1 MRRPPLGPGG
11 SSAVLVLG
19 VLAALKALALVLLA
33 EAVARGVVGVL
44 AVDPEA
50 WQGAI
55 VLGAG
60 AGVLRAVTTWA
71 AQYVAARAAGDAK
84 RGLRRELARRVL
96 AGGGHD
102 VGATTVVGT
111 VGLDALDD
119 YYARV
124 LPSVVTAATVPL
136 LVGARILSA
145 DWVSALIVVL
155 TVPLVPLFMAL
166 VGLHTQDRV
175 EESSAALQRL
185 SHHLVELAR
194 GLPVLVGLG
203 RVHEQ
208 AQALREV
215 SERHRETT
223 MVTLRTA
230 FLSSLVL
237 ELISTLSVAVV
248 AVFVGVRLVH
258 GDLDLTTGLVALLLA
273 PECFAPFRDLG
284 AAFHASQDG
293 RAALRRSDE
302 IVGEP
307 VPADIRRAGFGPAAP
322 APGPAVPAVPA
333 PDPAGPPP
341 LRIRGLAV
349 HFPGRTVPA
358 LSGIDVDVPGG
369 SVLSVEGPSGSGK
382 STLLGVL
389 AGTVPAAA
397 GSVEGVDP
405 AAVAWVPQHV
415 HTVAETVLDEVLL
428 YVGRSGSGAEAEA
441 AARDALARVGLAR
454 LAGAHPDRLSPGE
467 LRRLGLARGLAR
479 VDAGARLLLLDEP
492 TAHLDPANARR
503 VEALVEALR
512 GRVTVVLAS
521 HETEVTALAD
531 QQLLLGA
538 AAAPRTE
545 GAPEASS
552 GTGADAPPGDPVPE
566 GTAVDPAQPAA
577 ARGALRELAA
587 FLAPAPW
594 RTAGAVALGT
604 AAALFAA
611 GLTTLSGWLI
621 VRASEQPSIMYLMVA
636 VVGVRF
642 FGIGRAVLR
651 YAERLLGHDAVLVS
665 TTELR
670 ARTWAGL
677 AVRGVASRSLATGGA
692 ALDHLVATADR
703 VRDLVPRV
711 VLPPLVGAG
720 TAAGAAAT
728 VGILHPDALP
738 ALAVALA
745 GGLLAGPAVALLA
758 DRSAARG
765 ATVVRSGVLR
775 RFAAMV
781 AAADELRAN
790 GRSAA
795 MLARLEDLE
804 ADAERAA
811 RRSAW
816 ALGLG
821 SGTAV
826 LACSV
831 SSVLVLAATADAA
844 ADGTLAAPVVAA
856 LVLLPLGLLEPM
868 LGVVDAAQQWPALSA
883 SLRKLRPVTGAARG
897 TDGIPA
903 EAEPLP
909 VHRLDLRGLAV
920 TWPGAPAPAFRGLE
934 ASVRRGQWLVVEGP
948 SGSGK
953 STLLAALLG
962 HLPAAEGRWEVDGVD
977 SRALA
982 PGRLRRSIAWC
993 PQEAHLFDSTIR
1005 GNLLLARGREDRP
1018 SDAEIR
1024 AALQRVG
1031 LGPFLAELPEGLATR
1046 VGPGG
1051 AHLSGGQRQRVA
1063 VARAL
1068 LTRADVVLLDE
1079 PTAHLDAPAARSLL
1093 ADLRQGLADRVVV
1106 LVTHHLDDGAA
1117 GTDARLRLP
1126 GHGADARP
1134 VSRRGPGPDDPGET
1148 RLRSD
1153 RRAVHPVG
1161 SRP

>member
-1 MRRPPLGPGG
+1 MRRPPLGPGAAA
-11 SSAVLVLG
+11 AVLALG
-19 VLAALKALALVLLA
+19 VLAALKALGLVLLA

-44 AVDPEA
+44 DDHPDA
-50 WQGAI
+50 WRGAI
-55 VLGAG
+55 VLGVLAG
-60 AGVLRAVTTWA
+60 LLRAATTWA
-71 AQYVAARAAGDAK
+71 GQYVAVRAAGEAK
-84 RGLRRELARRVL
+84 RSLRRELARRVL

-124 LPSVVTAATVPL
+124 LPAVVTAATVPL
-136 LVGARILSA
+136 LVGLRILSA

-175 EESSAALQRL
+175 DESSAVLQRL

-203 RVHEQ
+203 RVQEQ
-208 AQALREV
+208 AAALREV

-223 MVTLRTA
+223 LLTLRTA

-258 GDLDLTTGLVALLLA
+258 GDLDLLTGLVALLLA

-293 RAALRRSDE
+293 RAALRRADE
-302 IVGEP
+302 IVAEP
-307 VPADIRRAGFGPAAP
+307 VPEDVRRAGP
-322 APGPAVPAVPA
+322 APSVP
-333 PDPAGPPP
+333 GPPA
-341 LRIRGLAV
+341 LRIRGLGV
-349 HFPGRTVPA
+349 HHPGRPVPA
-358 LSGIDVDVPGG
+358 LSGVDVELLGG

-389 AGTVPAAA
+389 AGTVPARS

-405 AAVAWVPQHV
+405 SAVAWVPQHV

-428 YVGRSGSGAEAEA
+428 HAENEA
-441 AARDALARVGLAR
+441 AARDALARVDLAR
-454 LAGAHPDRLSPGE
+454 LSGADPDRLSPGE

-479 VDAGARLLLLDEP
+479 VAAGARLLLLDEP
-492 TAHLDPANARR
+492 TAHLDPVGARR
-503 VEALVEALR
+503 VEAVVDELR

-538 AAAPRTE
+538 AAAPRAE
-545 GAPEASS
+545 GGSDPSPAPEAAAPSRTDGPLPAP
-552 GTGADAPPGDPVPE
+552 GTAPPAAPGE
-566 GTAVDPAQPAA
+566 GPHD
-577 ARGALRELAA
+577 ALRELAA

-621 VRASEQPSIMYLMVA
+621 VRAGEQPGIMYLMVA
-636 VVGVRF
+636 IVGVRF

-651 YAERLLGHDAVLVS
+651 YAERLLSHDAVLAS

-670 ARTWAGL
+670 ARVWAGL

-711 VLPPLVGAG
+711 VLPPLVGVG
-720 TAAGAAAT
+720 TAAGAGITVAA
-728 VGILHPDALP
+728 LHPGAMP
-738 ALAVALA
+738 ALAVALV
-745 GGLLAGPAVALLA
+745 GGLLVGPLLALLA

-765 ATVVRSGVLR
+765 ATVLRSEVLR

-790 GRSAA
+790 GRAAA
-795 MLARLEDLE
+795 MLSELE
-804 ADAERAA
+804 ALEQDAERAA

-821 SGTAV
+821 SATAV

-831 SSVLVLAATADAA
+831 SSVLMLAATADPARE
-844 ADGTLAAPVVAA
+844 GVLAGPVVAA

-868 LGVVDAAQQWPALSA
+868 LGAVDAAQQWPALSA
-883 SLRKLRPVTGAARG
+883 SLRKLRPLTAAAREAAADDPGLPDG
-897 TDGIPA
+897 TGTAPPA
-903 EAEPLP
+903 
-909 VHRLDLRGLAV
+909 VHELALHGLAV

-948 SGSGK
+948 SGAGK
-953 STLLAALLG
+953 STLLAAMLG
-962 HLPAAEGRWEVDGVD
+962 HLPAAEGWWSLDGTD
-977 SRALA
+977 SRELDAA
-982 PGRLRRSIAWC
+982 GLRRSVAWC
-993 PQEAHLFDSTIR
+993 PQEAHLFDSTLR
-1005 GNLLLARGREDRP
+1005 GNLLLARDREDRP
-1018 SDAEIR
+1018 SDAEFR
-1024 AALQRVG
+1024 AVLERVG
-1031 LGPFLAELPEGLATR
+1031 LGPFLAELPEGLGTR

-1068 LTRADVVLLDE
+1068 LTRAGVVLLDE

-1106 LVTHHLDDGAA
+1106 LVTHHLAEAAA

-1126 GHGADARP
+1126 GTHP
-1134 VSRRGPGPDDPGET
+1134 E
-1148 RLRSD
+1148 RSPQ
-1153 RRAVHPVG
+1153 RTAAQAVPAAG
-1161 SRP
+1161 

>member
-11 SSAVLVLG
+11 AGAVLALG
-19 VLAALKALALVLLA
+19 VLAALQALALVLMA

-44 AVDPEA
+44 DGAPEA
-50 WQGAI
+50 WQRAL
-55 VLGAG
+55 VLGVGAG
-60 AGVLRAVTTWA
+60 ALRAATTWA

-124 LPSVVTAATVPL
+124 LPSVVTAAAVPL

-155 TVPLVPLFMAL
+155 TVPLVPLFMVL
-166 VGLHTQDRV
+166 VGLHTQDQV

-208 AQALREV
+208 AAALREV

-223 MVTLRTA
+223 LVTLRTA

-237 ELISTLSVAVV
+237 ELIATLSVAVV

-258 GDLDLTTGLVALLLA
+258 GDLDLLTGLVALLLA

-307 VPADIRRAGFGPAAP
+307 VPADVRRAG
-322 APGPAVPAVPA
+322 
-333 PDPAGPPP
+333 PDSSREGPPSV
-341 LRIRGLAV
+341 RVRGLGV
-349 HFPGRTVPA
+349 HFTGRSGPV
-358 LSGIDVDVPGG
+358 LSGVDAVVPGG

-382 STLLGVL
+382 TTLLGVL
-389 AGTVPAAA
+389 AGTVPAQE
-397 GSVEGVDP
+397 GSVEGIDP
-405 AAVAWVPQHV
+405 ATVAWVPQHV
-415 HTVAETVLDEVLL
+415 STVGENVLDEVLL
-428 YVGRSGSGAEAEA
+428 HAEDEA
-441 AARDALARVGLAR
+441 AARAVLARVGLSR
-454 LAGAHPDRLSPGE
+454 LAGADPDRLSPGE

-503 VEALVEALR
+503 VEALLEDLR

-538 AAAPRTE
+538 AAAPRT
-545 GAPEASS
+545 GSGPDAPS
-552 GTGADAPPGDPVPE
+552 TPGADAPPAPGGPLPEPGDPAPDAAHPVP
-566 GTAVDPAQPAA
+566 P
-577 ARGALRELAA
+577 RGALRELAA

-621 VRASEQPSIMYLMVA
+621 VRASEQPGIMYLMVA

-651 YAERLLGHDAVLVS
+651 YAERLLGHDAVLAC

-670 ARTWAGL
+670 ARLWAGL

-720 TAAGAAAT
+720 TAAGAAVT
-728 VGILHPDALP
+728 VAALHPGGLP

-745 GGLLAGPAVALLA
+745 GGLLAGPVVALLA

-795 MLARLEDLE
+795 MLARLEALE
-804 ADAERAA
+804 EEAEAAA

-831 SSVLVLAATADAA
+831 SSVLMLAATAGPVGE
-844 ADGTLAAPVVAA
+844 GTLAAPVVAA

-868 LGVVDAAQQWPALSA
+868 LGTVDAVQQWPALSA
-883 SLRKLRPVTGAARG
+883 SLRKLRPITAAAREAAD
-897 TDGIPA
+897 TPA
-903 EAEPLP
+903 EPGGAPLP
-909 VHRLDLRGLAV
+909 VRELALHGLTV

-948 SGSGK
+948 SGAGK

-962 HLPAAEGRWEVDGVD
+962 HLPAAGGWWSVDGVD
-977 SRALA
+977 SRALDA
-982 PGRLRRSIAWC
+982 GRLRRSVAWC

-1005 GNLLLARGREDRP
+1005 GNLLLARGREDPP

-1024 AALQRVG
+1024 AALDRVG
-1031 LGPFLAELPEGLATR
+1031 LGPFLAELPEGLGTR

-1106 LVTHHLDDGAA
+1106 LVTHHLADGSA

-1126 GHGADARP
+1126 GHEPDLRQDARP
-1134 VSRRGPGPDDPGET
+1134 VH
-1148 RLRSD
+1148 
-1153 RRAVHPVG
+1153 AVPAAG
-1161 SRP
+1161 

>member
-11 SSAVLVLG
+11 AAAVLALG

-44 AVDPEA
+44 QDSPDA
-50 WQGAI
+50 WRRALA
-55 VLGAG
+55 LGVAAG
-60 AGVLRAVTTWA
+60 LLRAATTWA
-71 AQYVAARAAGDAK
+71 GQYVAVRAAGAAK

-124 LPSVVTAATVPL
+124 LPAAVTAAVVPL
-136 LVGARILSA
+136 LVGLRILSA
-145 DWVSALIVVL
+145 DWVSALVVVL

-175 EESSAALQRL
+175 DESSAVLQRL

-203 RVHEQ
+203 RVQEQ
-208 AQALREV
+208 AAALRGV

-223 MVTLRTA
+223 LVTLRTA

-258 GDLDLTTGLVALLLA
+258 GDLDLLTGLVALLLA

-293 RAALRRSDE
+293 RAALRRADE
-302 IVGEP
+302 IVAEP
-307 VPADIRRAGFGPAAP
+307 VPEDVRRAG
-322 APGPAVPAVPA
+322 PG
-333 PDPAGPPP
+333 PAGPPA
-341 LRIRGLAV
+341 LRIRGLGV
-349 HFPGRTVPA
+349 HHPGRPVPA
-358 LSGIDVDVPGG
+358 LSGVDAELPGG
-369 SVLSVEGPSGSGK
+369 SVLSVEGPSGAGK

-389 AGTVPAAA
+389 AGTVPASS

-415 HTVAETVLDEVLL
+415 HTVAGTVLDEVLL
-428 YVGRSGSGAEAEA
+428 HAGDEA
-441 AARDALARVGLAR
+441 AARDALARVGLTR
-454 LAGAHPDRLSPGE
+454 LSGADPDRLSPGE

-479 VDAGARLLLLDEP
+479 VAAGARLLLLDEP

-503 VEALVEALR
+503 VEAVVDELR

-531 QQLLLGA
+531 RQLLLGA
-538 AAAPRTE
+538 AAAPRA
-545 GAPEASS
+545 GGGPDPAP
-552 GTGADAPPGDPVPE
+552 GTPAPPGADGLPGADSPL
-566 GTAVDPAQPAA
+566 PAPGDPAA
-577 ARGALRELAA
+577 APGDGARDALRELAA

-594 RTAGAVALGT
+594 RAAGAVALGT

-621 VRASEQPSIMYLMVA
+621 VRASEQPGIMYLMVA
-636 VVGVRF
+636 IVGVRF

-651 YAERLLGHDAVLVS
+651 YAERLVGHDAVLAS
-665 TTELR
+665 TTGLR
-670 ARTWAGL
+670 ARVWAGL

-711 VLPPLVGAG
+711 VLPPLVGVG
-720 TAAGAAAT
+720 TAAGAAIA
-728 VGILHPDALP
+728 VAALHPGALP
-738 ALAVALA
+738 ALAVALV
-745 GGLLAGPAVALLA
+745 GGLLVGPLLALLA

-765 ATVVRSGVLR
+765 ATVLRSGVLR

-790 GRSAA
+790 GRAAA
-795 MLARLEDLE
+795 MLSELE
-804 ADAERAA
+804 ALERDAERAA

-821 SGTAV
+821 SATAV

-831 SSVLVLAATADAA
+831 SSVLMLAATAGPAREGA
-844 ADGTLAAPVVAA
+844 LAGPVVAA

-868 LGVVDAAQQWPALSA
+868 LAAVDAVQQWPALSA
-883 SLRKLRPVTGAARG
+883 SLRKLRPLTAAAR
-897 TDGIPA
+897 
-903 EAEPLP
+903 EAPGNEPGPPGGARSAPPP
-909 VHRLDLRGLAV
+909 VHHLALHGLAV
-920 TWPGAPAPAFRGLE
+920 AWPGAPTPAFRGLE

-948 SGSGK
+948 SGAGK

-962 HLPAAEGRWEVDGVD
+962 HLPAAEGGWSVDGVD
-977 SRALA
+977 SRELDAA
-982 PGRLRRSIAWC
+982 GLRRSVAWC
-993 PQEAHLFDSTIR
+993 PQEAHLFDSTLR
-1005 GNLLLARGREDRP
+1005 GNLLLARDRGDRP
-1018 SDAEIR
+1018 SDAELR
-1024 AALQRVG
+1024 AALERVG
-1031 LGPFLAELPEGLATR
+1031 LGPFLAELPEGLGTR

-1106 LVTHHLDDGAA
+1106 LVTHHLADGAA
-1117 GTDARLRLP
+1117 GTDARVRLP
-1126 GHGADARP
+1126 GARP
-1134 VSRRGPGPDDPGET
+1134 ERTVPEVV
-1148 RLRSD
+1148 
-1153 RRAVHPVG
+1153 RAG
-1161 SRP
+1161 G

>member
-11 SSAVLVLG
+11 AAAVLALG

-44 AVDPEA
+44 ADSPDA
-50 WQGAI
+50 WRRALALG
-55 VLGAG
+55 VGAG
-60 AGVLRAVTTWA
+60 LLRAATTWA
-71 AQYVAARAAGDAK
+71 GQYVAVRAAGEAK

-124 LPSVVTAATVPL
+124 LPAAVTAATVPL
-136 LVGARILSA
+136 LVGLRILSA

-175 EESSAALQRL
+175 DESSAVLQRL

-203 RVHEQ
+203 RVQEQ
-208 AQALREV
+208 AAALREV

-223 MVTLRTA
+223 LVTLRTA

-258 GDLDLTTGLVALLLA
+258 GDLDLLTGLVALLLA

-293 RAALRRSDE
+293 RAALRRADE
-302 IVGEP
+302 IVAEP
-307 VPADIRRAGFGPAAP
+307 VPADVRRAGP
-322 APGPAVPAVPA
+322 APS
-333 PDPAGPPP
+333 GPPA
-341 LRIRGLAV
+341 LRICGLSV
-349 HFPGRTVPA
+349 HHPGRPVPA
-358 LSGIDVDVPGG
+358 LSGVDVELPGG

-389 AGTVPAAA
+389 AGTVPAGS

-415 HTVAETVLDEVLL
+415 HTVAGTVLDEVLL
-428 YVGRSGSGAEAEA
+428 HTEDET
-441 AARDALARVGLAR
+441 AARDALARVGLTR
-454 LAGAHPDRLSPGE
+454 LCGADPDRLSPGE

-479 VDAGARLLLLDEP
+479 VAAGARLLLLDEP
-492 TAHLDPANARR
+492 TAHLDPAGARR
-503 VEALVEALR
+503 VEALVDELR

-538 AAAPRTE
+538 AAVPRAE
-545 GAPEASS
+545 GGPDLSPAPETAVPS
-552 GTGADAPPGDPVPE
+552 GADGALPAPGTAPPVASGDGPYE
-566 GTAVDPAQPAA
+566 
-577 ARGALRELAA
+577 ALRELAA

-621 VRASEQPSIMYLMVA
+621 VRASQQPGIMYLMVA
-636 VVGVRF
+636 IVGVRF

-651 YAERLLGHDAVLVS
+651 YAERLVGHDAVLAS

-670 ARTWAGL
+670 ARVWAGL

-711 VLPPLVGAG
+711 VLPPLIGAG
-720 TAAGAAAT
+720 TAAGAGIAVAA
-728 VGILHPDALP
+728 LHPGALP
-738 ALAVALA
+738 ALAVALV
-745 GGLLAGPAVALLA
+745 GGLLVGPLLALLA

-765 ATVVRSGVLR
+765 ATVLRSGVLR

-790 GRSAA
+790 GRAAA
-795 MLARLEDLE
+795 MLSELEVLE
-804 ADAERAA
+804 RDAERAA

-821 SGTAV
+821 SATAV

-831 SSVLVLAATADAA
+831 SSVLMLAATADPAREGA
-844 ADGTLAAPVVAA
+844 LAGPVVAA

-868 LGVVDAAQQWPALSA
+868 LGAVDAVQQWPALSA
-883 SLRKLRPVTGAARG
+883 SLRKLRPLTEAARAAAGDGSGLPDG
-897 TDGIPA
+897 TDPA
-903 EAEPLP
+903 PVP
-909 VHRLDLRGLAV
+909 VHDLALHGLAV
-920 TWPGAPAPAFRGLE
+920 AWPGAPAPAFRGLE

-948 SGSGK
+948 SGAGK

-962 HLPAAEGRWEVDGVD
+962 HLPAAEGRWSVDGVD
-977 SRALA
+977 SRELDAA
-982 PGRLRRSIAWC
+982 GLRRSVAWC
-993 PQEAHLFDSTIR
+993 PQEAHLFDSTLR

-1018 SDAEIR
+1018 SDAELR
-1024 AALQRVG
+1024 AALERVG
-1031 LGPFLAELPEGLATR
+1031 LGPFLAELPEGLGTR

-1068 LTRADVVLLDE
+1068 LTRADMVLLDE

-1106 LVTHHLDDGAA
+1106 LVTHHLADGAA
-1117 GTDARLRLP
+1117 ATDARLRLP
-1126 GHGADARP
+1126 GAHPEWTAASAVP
-1134 VSRRGPGPDDPGET
+1134 V
-1148 RLRSD
+1148 
-1153 RRAVHPVG
+1153 AC
-1161 SRP
+1161 